1 MTISIKKTGHR
12 SFNPVLKIWL
22 KNGGHT
28 GQSSLHTGSL
38 QTPAVGRDQ
47 SADVWSLQVVLLR
60 SWGRRRF

>member
-38 QTPAVGRDQ
+38 QTPAVGSGSERRCVVAAG
-47 SADVWSLQVVLLR
+47 SAAV
-60 SWGRRRF
+60 